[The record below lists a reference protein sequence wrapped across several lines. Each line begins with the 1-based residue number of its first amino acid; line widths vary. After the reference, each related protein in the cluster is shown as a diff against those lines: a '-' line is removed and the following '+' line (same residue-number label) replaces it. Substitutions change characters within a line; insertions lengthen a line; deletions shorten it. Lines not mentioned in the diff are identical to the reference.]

1 MNLLIANKTVADAL
15 KSWLGV
21 ITVFLAG
28 AYSLFEYIEHKQSVR
43 VERSLGYVEHYRDS
57 NTAEAK
63 LSLNQL
69 LVNNQKTLIALL
81 NNNYADE
88 AELNSAFNKLIL
100 SITETPAVHRNLEIA
115 FTFFEEAAIC
125 VEHDLCDQEV
135 IKSFF
140 LNDAKSLFN
149 SFYPYVCQ
157 LRKQWKNDTVYLKL
171 ENFYVNPEKDICQS
185 FTGTEQ

>member
-1 MNLLIANKTVADAL
+1 MNFLIANKNIADAL

-21 ITVFLAG
+21 LTVFLAG
-28 AYSLFEYIEHKQSVR
+28 AYTLFEYIEHKQSVR

-69 LVNNQKTLIALL
+69 LADNQQTLISLL
-81 NNNYADE
+81 NSHYADE
-88 AELNSAFNKLIL
+88 TELNAAFNKLIL
-100 SITETPAVHRNLEIA
+100 SITRTPAVQRNLEIT

-125 VEHDLCDQEV
+125 VEHELCDKEV
-135 IKSFF
+135 IQSFF

-157 LRKQWKNDTVYLKL
+157 LRKQWKNNTVYLKL
-171 ENFYVNPEKDICQS
+171 ENFYVNPGKDICQ
-185 FTGTEQ
+185 